1 MKPSLIAVMVGMILA
16 VLPQQ
21 AAHATIRG
29 IVVAAGTDAPLA
41 GAQLTLTT
49 FKAFDPR
56 YAGASSEP
64 AVRSVT
70 TDRAGRFMIEDVEAG
85 SYRLT
90 IMRNGY
96 AKQMYG
102 QRVTNGIVPPLEFGE
117 GETKDLMI
125 RLTPA
130 GSISGVVR
138 NASGR
143 PIAGVDVQLVQRIYG
158 ETGDRIVTTIASTN
172 TDDRGE
178 YRFYWVSAGRYYVM
192 AGNNHPCRLTPDA
205 CPSISKIENYDRGV
219 KDGTN
224 LDERDRSGRYTAA
237 YYPGVRDTVRAAPID
252 IQPGSELGAIDFTL
266 ERLRYHIRGRV
277 IDSTTGQ
284 VPSQEVGIEFY
295 ELGWG
300 GNGYY
305 DYTPGEVEISNLGP
319 GTYRVRVSLEDS
331 DSGRPPLAAAA
342 TKVVIVNSDIDG
354 FVWTLTP
361 SPVIAGRI
369 RVDGDPRDHQELNL
383 PENLDIRLFR
393 PDEPGNFHGDG
404 LGTHPVSL
412 SAKRGAFT
420 LSGIADGEFRV
431 TMPDLPR
438 GFYLKEARLDGVDVL
453 RAPGPLKAGTM
464 ELVVS
469 SRGGQIDGIV
479 LDDRSRPRPY
489 VQVVLVPNGSHDRF
503 ELFKSAT
510 TDKSGRFSLGAIA
523 PGDYKLFAWEALELY
538 SWLDPDV
545 LKHYEGRGR
554 AVHVAES
561 SRQSI
566 EARMIPAGDKR

>member
-1 MKPSLIAVMVGMILA
+1 MKPSLMAVMVGMILA

-21 AAHATIRG
+21 PAHSTVRG

-56 YAGASSEP
+56 YPRASSEP
-64 AVRSVT
+64 AVPSVT
-70 TDRAGRFMIEDVEAG
+70 TDRAGRFVIEDVEAG

-130 GSISGVVR
+130 GNISGVIR
-138 NASGR
+138 NTSGR
-143 PIAGVDVQLVQRIYG
+143 PIAGVDVQLVQRIYS
-158 ETGDRIVTTIASTN
+158 ETGDRIVTRIASTN
-172 TDDRGE
+172 TNDRGE
-178 YRFYWVSAGRYYVM
+178 YRFYWISPGRYYVM
-192 AGNNHPCRLTPDA
+192 AGNNHPCRLTLEA
-205 CPSISKIENYDRGV
+205 CPSISKIENYDRGA
-219 KDGTN
+219 KEGIN
-224 LDERDRSGRYTAA
+224 RDERDRSGRYTAA
-237 YYPGVRDTVRAAPID
+237 YYPGVRDTERAVPID

-305 DYTPGEVEISNLGP
+305 DYTPGEVELSNLGP
-319 GTYRVRVSLEDS
+319 GTYWVRVSLAYDS
-331 DSGRPPLAAAA
+331 ARPPLAAA
-342 TKVVIVNSDIDG
+342 TRKFVIADSDVDE

-361 SPVIAGRI
+361 SPVITGRI
-369 RVDGDPRDHQELNL
+369 RVDGDTQGLQEWNL
-383 PENLDIRLFR
+383 LGDPEVRFLR
-393 PDEPGNFHGDG
+393 PDEPGTLTFNG
-404 LGTHPVSL
+404 LGTHPLSL
-412 SAKRGAFT
+412 SAKRGTFT
-420 LSGIADGEFRV
+420 LSGIADGDLRV
-431 TMPDLPR
+431 TLPDLPQ
-438 GFYLKEARLDGVDVL
+438 GFYLKDARLDGVDVL
-453 RAPGPLKAGTM
+453 NAPFPLKTGTM

-469 SRGGQIDGIV
+469 SGGGRIDGIV
-479 LDDRSRPRPY
+479 SDDRSHPMPY
-489 VQVVLVPNGSHDRF
+489 VQVVLVPNGSRDRF
-503 ELFKSAT
+503 ELFKSAI
-510 TDKSGRFSLGAIA
+510 TDKSGRFSLSAIA
-523 PGDYKLFAWEALELY
+523 PGDYKLFAWEALELH

-545 LKHYEGRGR
+545 LKHYEASGQ

-566 EARMIPAGDKR
+566 EARLIPAGDTR